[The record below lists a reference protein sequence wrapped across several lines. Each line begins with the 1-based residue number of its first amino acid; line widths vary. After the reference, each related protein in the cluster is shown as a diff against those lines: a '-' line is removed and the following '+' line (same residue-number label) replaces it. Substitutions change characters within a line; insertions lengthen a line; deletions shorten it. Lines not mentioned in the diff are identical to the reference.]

1 MMASKDFMS
10 MVPEDDPLE
19 VHNFQIVDEDPPT
32 KEPPAIV
39 IEDGTMIA
47 QGGPLVAILG
57 PCVIESEEH
66 CLRMAEAIQL
76 QCIEH
81 GFNFVFKSS
90 FDKANRSSV
99 DSYRGPGLVEGL
111 RILEKVKTTFGCP
124 VLTDVHEPWQVDQVA
139 QVVDIIQIP
148 AFLCRQTD
156 LLLACS
162 KMGKPVNIKKG
173 QFVAPEDMKYAINK
187 LEYYG
192 NSQCMLTER
201 GSTFGYNNLVVDFRS
216 LAIMR
221 EFGVPICFDATHST
235 QKPGGGP
242 TSGGNSE
249 FAPLLA
255 RAAAAVGIDALFME
269 VHDNPMVAL
278 SDGTNQ
284 LPLSKLGDTLYDIH
298 GIQWERF
305 KDGQRW

>member
-1 MMASKDFMS
+1 MTDEL
-10 MVPEDDPLE
+10 PEINLE
-19 VHNFQIVDEDPPT
+19 ELAFPPS
-32 KEPPAIV
+32 EPPSV
-39 IEDGTMIA
+39 LLEDGTLIA
-47 QGGPLVAILG
+47 QGQPIVAILG
-57 PCVIESEEH
+57 PCVIESEDH
-66 CLRMAEAIQL
+66 CLYMAEAIQEV
-76 QCIEH
+76 CMDR
-81 GFNFVFKSS
+81 GVNFIFKSS

-111 RILEKVKTTFGCP
+111 RILEKVKNEFGCP
-124 VLTDVHEPWQVDQVA
+124 VLTDVHEPWQCDQVA

-156 LLLACS
+156 LLLAAS

-173 QFVAPEDMKYAINK
+173 QFVAPEDMKYAIQK
-187 LEYYG
+187 VEHYG
-192 NSQCMLTER
+192 NGNILLTER
-201 GSTFGYNNLVVDFRS
+201 GSMFGYNNLVVDFRS

-221 EFGVPICFDATHST
+221 SFGYPVCFDATHST

-255 RAAAAVGIDALFME
+255 RAATAVGIDAIFME
-269 VHDNPMVAL
+269 IHNNPMVAL

-284 LPLSKLGDTLYDIH
+284 LPLKRLERVLRDIQE
-298 GIQWERF
+298 IRWAVMSERDWE
-305 KDGQRW
+305 